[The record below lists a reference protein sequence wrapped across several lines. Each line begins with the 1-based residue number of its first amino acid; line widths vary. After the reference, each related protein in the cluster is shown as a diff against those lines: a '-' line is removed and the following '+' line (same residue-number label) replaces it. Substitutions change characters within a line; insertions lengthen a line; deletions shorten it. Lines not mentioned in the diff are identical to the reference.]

1 MRFRRHL
8 KQRKIKVMNSVT
20 ETTGR
25 LIRGT
30 ILRCTDGKWADA
42 LGTPPPERLVALGTT
57 KALQCWSGGKPT
69 DVVMARPG
77 EPLPDVDELNAQI
90 PVEEWEK
97 GLDGKPRA
105 PWVIQHVAYLV
116 DPHTGEAYT
125 FINGTFGA
133 KIAVERLAERV
144 ANMQRLRGV
153 AALPIVKLESRPMK
167 TKFGTKQRP
176 EFTIVEWRAIGGG
189 EQVKAIEHKPV
200 GKPVVAP
207 TVSEELN
214 DALPSFA

>member
-1 MRFRRHL
+1 MA
-8 KQRKIKVMNSVT
+8 NSVDT
-20 ETTGR
+20 NTR
-25 LIRGT
+25 LIRGS
-30 ILRCTDGKWADA
+30 ILRCVDGKWADA
-42 LGTPPPERLVALGTT
+42 IGTPPPALLVALGTT
-57 KALQCWSGGKPT
+57 TALQCWSGGKPT
-69 DVVMARPG
+69 DVVIAKPG
-77 EPLPDVDELNAQI
+77 VPLPDVDELNGQI
-90 PVEEWEK
+90 PQEEWEK

-105 PWVIQHVAYLV
+105 PWVKQHVAYLV
-116 DPHTGEAYT
+116 DPVSGEAYT

-133 KIAVERLAERV
+133 KIAVERLADRV
-144 ANMQRLRGV
+144 ANMQRLRGGN
-153 AALPIVKLESRPMK
+153 ALPVVKLESRPMK

-176 EFTIVEWRAIGGG
+176 EFTIVEWREIGGG

>member
-1 MRFRRHL
+1 MT
-8 KQRKIKVMNSVT
+8 NSVDT
-20 ETTGR
+20 NTR
-25 LIRGT
+25 LIRGS
-30 ILRCTDGKWADA
+30 ILRCVDGKWADA
-42 LGTPPPERLVALGTT
+42 IGTPPPALLVALGTT
-57 KALQCWSGGKPT
+57 TALQCWSGGKPT
-69 DVVMARPG
+69 DVVIAKPG
-77 EPLPDVDELNAQI
+77 VPLPDVGELNGQI
-90 PVEEWEK
+90 PQEEWEK

-105 PWVIQHVAYLV
+105 PWVKQHVAYLV
-116 DPHTGEAYT
+116 DPVSGEAYT

-133 KIAVERLAERV
+133 KIAVERLADRV
-144 ANMQRLRGV
+144 ANMQRLRGGN
-153 AALPIVKLESRPMK
+153 ALPVVKLESRPMK